1 MTVEEFNEKYCSICG
16 SQMCIGEPDEIAHC
30 GYYQG
35 DIEGIA
41 KLYFPERGQ
50 KFFDEV
56 LKGLENDPGFKKL
69 VDDLNRLLGSK
80 SKKRKKENTMQ
91 KCKIFEARD
100 EKALEERYNEWVE
113 KEFQHSPLNEVTHMN
128 TFMKDGWYKMVI
140 LYK

>member
-1 MTVEEFNEKYCSICG
+1 MTVEEFNEKYCSRCG
-16 SQMCIGEPDEIAHC
+16 SQMCIGDSDEIAHC
-30 GYYQG
+30 GHYQG
-35 DIEGIA
+35 DIEGIT
-41 KLYFPERGQ
+41 KLYFPEKGQ

-80 SKKRKKENTMQ
+80 SEKRKKENTMQ

-100 EKALEERYNEWVE
+100 EKALEKEYNDWAE
-113 KEFQHSPLNEVTHMN
+113 KQPALVEVTHMN
-128 TFMKDGWYKMVI
+128 TFMKDGWYKMVV

>member
-1 MTVEEFNEKYCSICG
+1 MTIEEFNDKYCSICG
-16 SQMCIGEPDEIAHC
+16 SLMCIGESDEIAHC

-80 SKKRKKENTMQ
+80 SEKRKRRILCRNVKFLKQE
-91 KCKIFEARD
+91 
-100 EKALEERYNEWVE
+100 
-113 KEFQHSPLNEVTHMN
+113 
-128 TFMKDGWYKMVI
+128 MKKPWKKNITIGRKNSLFW
-140 LYK
+140 